1 MGTIEREGSF
11 SSCGMNHGCLF
22 GTEEIRPRLKM
33 ATFNYY
39 DQKRKCNAYS

>member
-1 MGTIEREGSF
+1 MGRTEWGESC

-22 GTEEIRPRLKM
+22 ETEEIKPRLKM

-39 DQKRKCNAYS
+39 D